1 MNKKKRHALTLVEMM
16 LVIVIIGII
25 GGALAF
31 NLRGSLDRGKEFKTK
46 ETKKKIE
53 AILNIAA
60 VDYDDQAILSGWKQF
75 VIDSPLAN
83 LKLDKNDEIADAWGN
98 AFQIEFDPSQEQYIV
113 TSSKIDGDGEIRKS
127 K

>member
-1 MNKKKRHALTLVEMM
+1 MNKKKKHALTLVEMM

-31 NLRGSLDRGKEFKTK
+31 NLRGSLDKGKEFKTK

-60 VDYDDQAILSGWKQF
+60 VDYDDQTILSDWKQL
-75 VIDSPLAN
+75 VVESPLAN
-83 LKLDKNDEIADAWGN
+83 LKLDKNDELSDAWGN
-98 AFQIEFDPSQEQYIV
+98 AFQVDFDTSQEQYIV
-113 TSSKIDGDGEIRKS
+113 TSSKIDSDGEIRKQR
-127 K
+127 